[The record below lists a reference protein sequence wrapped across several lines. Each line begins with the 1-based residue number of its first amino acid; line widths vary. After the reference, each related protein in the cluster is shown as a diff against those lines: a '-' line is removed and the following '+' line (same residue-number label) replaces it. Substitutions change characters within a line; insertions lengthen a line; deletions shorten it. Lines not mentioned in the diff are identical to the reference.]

1 MTSSASVPSCAVLLR
16 SLCRSNGALL
26 RQKVALLDALRRG
39 GPDEISAANEM
50 FAKPCPIVGA
60 SIGQHLRHSMDH
72 MELAALVASERCRR
86 AVAMGVTDEPA
97 DAEEEPAQIHYD
109 LRVRGG
115 TLETDMSESL
125 KRIVAVGNV
134 LEEINAAVGGVSSEA
149 EEQDREER
157 LASHIVHGPVH
168 ANFYLTADADGESS
182 ESALPSTVG
191 RELGF
196 AAHHAIHHMAMVKV
210 IALHSAGLDE
220 DDLPPDFGRAP
231 STVRYDKDLGISFS
245 N

>member
-1 MTSSASVPSCAVLLR
+1 ML
-16 SLCRSNGALL
+16 
-26 RQKVALLDALRRG
+26 Q
-39 GPDEISAANEM
+39 
-50 FAKPCPIVGA
+50 PIVGA

-86 AVAMGVTDEPA
+86 AVAMGVTDEPV
-97 DAEEEPAQIHYD
+97 DAEEPAQIHYD

-115 TLETDMSESL
+115 TLETDLAESR
-125 KRIVAVGNV
+125 KRIVAVENV
-134 LEEINAAVGGVSSEA
+134 LEEISDAVASS

-196 AAHHAIHHMAMVKV
+196 AGHHAIHHMAMVKV